1 MRFEFYF
8 GLRLLCTA
16 VPNAV
21 KFRLFRYSRLVT
33 AMKFWISLLGVL
45 LFSFVASAQTT
56 RITILDS
63 NGNQAT
69 GTVRNG
75 NVYFNDSK
83 GNSAF
88 GTIRNGN
95 VFLNGSNGE
104 TTFGTIRNG
113 NVFLTDNKGVTT
125 GSIRNG
131 NIFLSN
137 SDGST
142 TTGTYNRTTGTMY
155 TSTTGGPTQT
165 VPPPQPQIDLERQ
178 RQIQQENFD
187 AGYAVGTAVG
197 NVIGVVIERRR
208 EKKFCQKSPDR
219 CQNGH
224 VIQVVAAHQNPY
236 TAQIEWMH
244 GDMKRMMEESRQ
256 QIAEHPHPDI
266 DAPYW
271 KTAVTSLCSAFPSDT
286 YTDLDGTV
294 KSCKSSH

>member
-1 MRFEFYF
+1 
-8 GLRLLCTA
+8 
-16 VPNAV
+16 
-21 KFRLFRYSRLVT
+21 
-33 AMKFWISLLGVL
+33 MKFWISLLGVL
-45 LFSFVASAQTT
+45 LFSFAVSGQTT

-63 NGNQAT
+63 NGNQTT
-69 GTVRNG
+69 GTVTNG

-83 GNSAF
+83 GNSSF

-113 NVFLTDNKGVTT
+113 NVFLTDNQGVTT

-142 TTGTYNRTTGTMY
+142 TTGTYNQTTGNMY
-155 TSTTGGPTQT
+155 TTTTGVPTQT

-178 RQIQQENFD
+178 RQIQQQNYD

-197 NVIGVVIERRR
+197 NVIGAVIERRR
-208 EKKFCQKSPDR
+208 EKKFCQKSPNR

-224 VIQVVAAHQNPY
+224 VIQAAHQNPY
-236 TAQIEWMH
+236 AAQIEWYH
-244 GDMKRMMEESRQ
+244 ADTKRMMEEARQ
-256 QIAEHPHPDI
+256 GILVHPHPEI

-271 KTAVTSLCSAFPSDT
+271 KFAVNNLCTTYPSDT

-294 KSCKSSH
+294 KSCTTPR